1 MRIRGALVSI
11 SFVAFLA
18 ALAAFFRARLIFAV
32 KGIDILYK
40 LSIQKMQRY
49 MLGANARTLT
59 AIRAASGDVKRT
71 DYMKHF
77 FFERICG
84 CFVFN
89 T

>member
-1 MRIRGALVSI
+1 
-11 SFVAFLA
+11 
-18 ALAAFFRARLIFAV
+18 
-32 KGIDILYK
+32 
-40 LSIQKMQRY
+40 